1 MNRLQNGLLRR
12 PPQQQAGMT
21 ALGMIF
27 LVMFIGI
34 FAFGVI
40 QLTPI
45 YLNYMKITGV
55 VDGVVKEFEGQNA
68 TSSAIRNSIQRRF
81 DVESVGQIK
90 YRDVIV
96 TSVDGGFQVS
106 AVYDHTTPFIGHVS
120 FTVNFDKTEL
130 VRR

>member
-1 MNRLQNGLLRR
+1 
-12 PPQQQAGMT
+12 MT

-120 FTVNFDKTEL
+120 FTVNFKTSSSL
-130 VRR
+130 VKKATSLPPLLLPQP

>member
-1 MNRLQNGLLRR
+1 
-12 PPQQQAGMT
+12 
-21 ALGMIF
+21 
-27 LVMFIGI
+27 MFIGI